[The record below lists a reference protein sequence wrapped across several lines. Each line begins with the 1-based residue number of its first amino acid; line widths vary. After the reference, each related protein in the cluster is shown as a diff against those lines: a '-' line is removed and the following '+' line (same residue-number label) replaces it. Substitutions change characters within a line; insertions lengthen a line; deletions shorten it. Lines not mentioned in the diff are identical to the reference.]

1 MALAAIGASED
12 QTASAGWV
20 CECEFLRDH
29 SAHRDSEDMRARGL
43 RVIQNRGDIRGHL
56 CERERLVGLVA
67 LAGAAVVDHENLEA
81 RFHQLQKGLAPSAAR
96 GAESHDY
103 RDWHATAAHLL

>member
-1 MALAAIGASED
+1 MAGTAAGATKD
-12 QTASAGWV
+12 QAASAGWI

-43 RVIQNRGDIRGHL
+43 RLVQDCGDIRGHL

-96 GAESHDY
+96 AAESHD
-103 RDWHATAAHLL
+103 